1 MPIPEGVFC
10 ADGIPTKSGGKM
22 KASKLIETLQVLI
35 NKYGDAEVWLM
46 PDDDAYM
53 LGHIWFD
60 FDDKEYIL
68 E

>member
-1 MPIPEGVFC
+1 
-10 ADGIPTKSGGKM
+10 M